1 MKTQKTT
8 NEIRVLIK
16 NAKLDFDSVV
26 NSALNE
32 YLLKIFHTCPF
43 TEEIC
48 TKKQCI
54 ECTIFTEPNK

>member
-8 NEIRVLIK
+8 NEIRVLLT

-26 NSALNE
+26 NIALNE

-43 TEEIC
+43 TEEVC
-48 TKKQCI
+48 TTKQCT
-54 ECTIFTEPNK
+54 ECAIFTEPNK